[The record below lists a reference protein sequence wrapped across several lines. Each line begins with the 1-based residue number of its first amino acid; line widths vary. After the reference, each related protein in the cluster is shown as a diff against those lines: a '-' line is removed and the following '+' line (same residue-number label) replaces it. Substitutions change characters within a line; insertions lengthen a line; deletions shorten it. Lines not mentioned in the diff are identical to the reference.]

1 MDDVSLGLGALG
13 TTARWTA
20 GGDPE
25 AEYVLAGAE
34 LRLHSPTVA
43 GLVDE
48 LRQAVA
54 DLDGA
59 LDTTLG
65 PTGPLQHL
73 LDGLSTTPLDLGL
86 VSVDLGRPQLHASVE
101 LDALLDGLL
110 AGPLTSE
117 DGLVSVDLTSGSVG
131 VDLRSLVAGGDLNDL
146 PPDTQL
152 LTADNIG
159 RIARAVTDL
168 LDGLVTRAAA
178 GVTATL
184 EETHLLLR
192 IPAAVEAL
200 FGILPVAHVTV
211 LADIGVGELLSGGR
225 LSLDVEGSLLGII
238 SLDAL
243 VALLLD
249 PLTDLLVPLLTVAL
263 GELLDDVPTLVG
275 DTVGAAVGAVT
286 GTLGP
291 VLEPLLTQ
299 LVSITVNSQ
308 EVTGPAGEETFT
320 VRALAV
326 ELLPVLGSGSV
337 TVGLASS
344 SVRVWQ
350 SAEPPPG

>member
-1 MDDVSLGLGALG
+1 A
-13 TTARWTA
+13 
-20 GGDPE
+20 P
-25 AEYVLAGAE
+25 
-34 LRLHSPTVA
+34 
-43 GLVDE
+43 
-48 LRQAVA
+48 
-54 DLDGA
+54 
-59 LDTTLG
+59 TLG
-65 PTGPLQHL
+65 PTAPLQQL

-86 VSVDLGRPQLHASVE
+86 VSVDLGRLQLHASVE

-168 LDGLVTRAAA
+168 LDGLVTGAAA
-178 GVTATL
+178 GGTPTL

-192 IPAAVEAL
+192 IPAAVDAL
-200 FGILPVAHVTV
+200 IGIPHVTV
-211 LADIGVGELLSGGR
+211 LADIGVGALLSGGR
-225 LSLDVEGSLLGII
+225 RSLDVEGSLLGII

-286 GTLGP
+286 GTL
-291 VLEPLLTQ
+291 
-299 LVSITVNSQ
+299 
-308 EVTGPAGEETFT
+308 
-320 VRALAV
+320 
-326 ELLPVLGSGSV
+326 
-337 TVGLASS
+337 
-344 SVRVWQ
+344 
-350 SAEPPPG
+350 